1 MPGTTTNPSP
11 NKAIVKHFNPN
22 DMPEQKENTLY
33 TVTVYTENQVG
44 ILNQISIIFTRRNL
58 NIWSLSVSSSAIEG
72 VHKFTI
78 ACRTDLKTIET
89 VVRQI
94 EKRIDVLKAFY
105 YTDSEIIYQE
115 VALYKVQTDNILESP
130 DFEELVRRNNA
141 QILEIN
147 RTYTVLQKT
156 GHCDETRRLY
166 DELAPYGVLQFVRS
180 GRVAI
185 TKSTV
190 ERVSRFIELQQIR
203 AEKARLAED

>member
-1 MPGTTTNPSP
+1 MS
-11 NKAIVKHFNPN
+11 
-22 DMPEQKENTLY
+22 EQKENTLY
-33 TVTVYTENQVG
+33 TITVYTENQVG

-105 YTDSEIIYQE
+105 YTDNEIIYQE
-115 VALYKVQTDNILESP
+115 VALYKVQTDTILESP

-147 RTYTVLQKT
+147 RPYTVLQKT

-190 ERVSRFIELQQIR
+190 ERVSRFIELQEIR
-203 AEKARLAED
+203 AQKARLEGGEK

>member
-1 MPGTTTNPSP
+1 MED
-11 NKAIVKHFNPN
+11 KK
-22 DMPEQKENTLY
+22 LY
-33 TVTVYTENQVG
+33 TVAVFTENRVG
-44 ILNQISIIFTRRNL
+44 ILNQISIIYTRRKL
-58 NIWSLSVSSSAIEG
+58 NIETLSVSPSSIEG

-78 ACRTDLKTIET
+78 TAYSDQPTIDKL
-89 VVRQI
+89 VKQI

-105 YTDSEIIYQE
+105 YTDDEIIYQE

-190 ERVSRFIELQQIR
+190 ERVSRFIELQDKR
-203 AEKARLAED
+203 AERTKMVNAD